1 MMEELLKW
9 IGDKEEILIE
19 KENEPIPDDDYEEV
33 MKLLEDHKGFQEEM
47 AKKQPTYDRLTKSV
61 KRRGSVVPAASASPV
76 QVQVTPEHK
85 QGRRPSSR
93 IPKLASPA
101 TSFTRERSRDKLT
114 SPGSSFTRS
123 GSTTLDKNH
132 PALLHLSK
140 RWQHLWLLS
149 MERLRRLQE
158 KLERIAIVST
168 TPCRTGELFYEIF
181 AVVRKRES
189 FLEMKFVTHAVSLFY
204 LSCTL
209 YKEERPSCRC
219 AVSFR
224 LFSTPSSLWM
234 VILFSVN
241 KCFKMCR

>member
-1 MMEELLKW
+1 MRKWSVQRLTRLEEEQTKLSEEQSMMGELLQW
-9 IGDKEEILIE
+9 IGEKEEVLIE
-19 KENEPIPDDDYEEV
+19 KENEPIPDDDYEQV

-61 KRRGSVVPAASASPV
+61 KRRGSVAPVAAPVPATT
-76 QVQVTPEHK
+76 QITPDQK
-85 QGRRPSSR
+85 QGRRGSK

-101 TSFTRERSRDKLT
+101 TSFTRERSRETLT

-158 KLERIAIVST
+158 KLERIAIVSIE
-168 TPCRTGELFYEIF
+168 PLLLFLLNVWEKEL
-181 AVVRKRES
+181 RKKREVN
-189 FLEMKFVTHAVSLFY
+189 LNTRNVSKL
-204 LSCTL
+204 
-209 YKEERPSCRC
+209 
-219 AVSFR
+219 
-224 LFSTPSSLWM
+224 
-234 VILFSVN
+234 
-241 KCFKMCR
+241 

>member
-1 MMEELLKW
+1 MVDLLKW
-9 IGDKEEILIE
+9 IGWKEEILIE
-19 KENEPIPDDDYEEV
+19 KENEPIPDDDYEQV
-33 MKLLEDHKGFQEEM
+33 MRLLEDHKGFQEEM

-61 KRRGSVVPAASASPV
+61 KRRGSVAPASSAPPL
-76 QVQVTPEHK
+76 QTQVTPEHK

-101 TSFTRERSRDKLT
+101 SSFTRERSRDKLT

-158 KLERIAIVST
+158 KLEQIAIVST
-168 TPCRTGELFYEIF
+168 AACRVGKFIHKIF
-181 AVVRKRES
+181 AVKLKRE
-189 FLEMKFVTHAVSLFY
+189 
-204 LSCTL
+204 
-209 YKEERPSCRC
+209 
-219 AVSFR
+219 
-224 LFSTPSSLWM
+224 
-234 VILFSVN
+234 
-241 KCFKMCR
+241 

>member
-1 MMEELLKW
+1 MRKWSVQRLTRLEEEQAKLSEEQSLMEELLQW
-9 IGDKEEILIE
+9 IGEKEEILIE
-19 KENEPIPDDDYEEV
+19 KENEPIPDDDYERV
-33 MKLLEDHKGFQEEM
+33 MQLLEDHKGFQEEM

-61 KRRGSVVPAASASPV
+61 KRRGSVAPAAAATPAPV
-76 QVQVTPEHK
+76 TTQTTPDHK
-85 QGRRPSSR
+85 QGRRGSK

-158 KLERIAIVST
+158 KLERIAIVS
-168 TPCRTGELFYEIF
+168 
-181 AVVRKRES
+181 AVVV
-189 FLEMKFVTHAVSLFY
+189 L
-204 LSCTL
+204 
-209 YKEERPSCRC
+209 
-219 AVSFR
+219 
-224 LFSTPSSLWM
+224 
-234 VILFSVN
+234 
-241 KCFKMCR
+241 

>member
-1 MMEELLKW
+1 MEEEQAKLTEEQSMMEELLQW
-9 IGDKEEILIE
+9 IGEKEEILIE
-19 KENEPIPDDDYEEV
+19 KENEPIPDDDYEQV

-61 KRRGSVVPAASASPV
+61 KRRGSVAPAAAASPV
-76 QVQVTPEHK
+76 QAQVTPDNK
-85 QGRRPSSR
+85 QGRRGSR
-93 IPKLASPA
+93 IPKLTSSPA
-101 TSFTRERSRDKLT
+101 SSFTRERSRDKLTLVT

-168 TPCRTGELFYEIF
+168 W
-181 AVVRKRES
+181 K
-189 FLEMKFVTHAVSLFY
+189 
-204 LSCTL
+204 
-209 YKEERPSCRC
+209 
-219 AVSFR
+219 
-224 LFSTPSSLWM
+224 
-234 VILFSVN
+234 
-241 KCFKMCR
+241 KCNGRA

>member
-1 MMEELLKW
+1 MFQVRKWSVQRLTRLEEEQAKLTEEQSMMDDLLHW
-9 IGDKEEILIE
+9 IGRKEEVLIE

-33 MKLLEDHKGFQEEM
+33 MRLLEEHKGFQEEM

-61 KRRGSVVPAASASPV
+61 KRRGSVVPAASATPL
-76 QVQVTPEHK
+76 QTQATPEHK

-101 TSFTRERSRDKLT
+101 SSFTRERSRDKLI

-168 TPCRTGELFYEIF
+168 ATCRTGKLPR
-181 AVVRKRES
+181 V
-189 FLEMKFVTHAVSLFY
+189 
-204 LSCTL
+204 
-209 YKEERPSCRC
+209 
-219 AVSFR
+219 FR
-224 LFSTPSSLWM
+224 GR
-234 VILFSVN
+234 V
-241 KCFKMCR
+241 KA

>member
-1 MMEELLKW
+1 MGELLQW
-9 IGDKEEILIE
+9 IDEKEEVLIG
-19 KENEPIPDDDYEEV
+19 KENEPIPDDDYEQV
-33 MKLLEDHKGFQEEM
+33 VKLLDEHKGFQEEM

-61 KRRGSVVPAASASPV
+61 KRRGSVVPTAAAPV
-76 QVQVTPEHK
+76 TSHATPEPK
-85 QGRRPSSR
+85 QGRRGSK

-123 GSTTLDKNH
+123 GSATIDKNH

-168 TPCRTGELFYEIF
+168 ELFY
-181 AVVRKRES
+181 
-189 FLEMKFVTHAVSLFY
+189 VTHSITIVRGGLPHPMIGI
-204 LSCTL
+204 T
-209 YKEERPSCRC
+209 
-219 AVSFR
+219 
-224 LFSTPSSLWM
+224 
-234 VILFSVN
+234 
-241 KCFKMCR
+241 KCPHQ

>member
-1 MMEELLKW
+1 MCFQVRKWSVQRLTRLEEEQAKLTEEQSMMEELLQW
-9 IGDKEEILIE
+9 IGEKEEILIE
-19 KENEPIPDDDYEEV
+19 KENEPIPDDDYEQV

-61 KRRGSVVPAASASPV
+61 KRRGSVAPAAAASPV
-76 QVQVTPEHK
+76 QAQVTPDNK
-85 QGRRPSSR
+85 QGRRGSR
-93 IPKLASPA
+93 IPKLTSSPA
-101 TSFTRERSRDKLT
+101 SSFTRERSRDKLTLVT

-168 TPCRTGELFYEIF
+168 W
-181 AVVRKRES
+181 K
-189 FLEMKFVTHAVSLFY
+189 
-204 LSCTL
+204 
-209 YKEERPSCRC
+209 
-219 AVSFR
+219 
-224 LFSTPSSLWM
+224 
-234 VILFSVN
+234 
-241 KCFKMCR
+241 KM

>member
-9 IGDKEEILIE
+9 IGEKEEILIE
-19 KENEPIPDDDYEEV
+19 KENEPIPDDDYEQV

-61 KRRGSVVPAASASPV
+61 KRRGSVVPTAAASPV
-76 QVQVTPEHK
+76 QAQVTPEHK

-123 GSTTLDKNH
+123 GSATLDRNH

-168 TPCRTGELFYEIF
+168 VASGPLGILLRHFRRERG
-181 AVVRKRES
+181 RES
-189 FLEMKFVTHAVSLFY
+189 FSVLEVCDSRCFAHHSLPQKSHLKIHMY
-204 LSCTL
+204 
-209 YKEERPSCRC
+209 CR
-219 AVSFR
+219 S
-224 LFSTPSSLWM
+224 
-234 VILFSVN
+234 
-241 KCFKMCR
+241 

>member
-1 MMEELLKW
+1 MMEELLQW
-9 IGDKEEILIE
+9 IGEKEEVLIE
-19 KENEPIPDDDYEEV
+19 KENEPIPDDDYEQV
-33 MKLLEDHKGFQEEM
+33 MKLLEEHKGFQEEM

-61 KRRGSVVPAASASPV
+61 KRRGSVAPAAAAAP
-76 QVQVTPEHK
+76 VTPQTTPDHK
-85 QGRRPSSR
+85 QGRRGSK

-158 KLERIAIVST
+158 KLERIAIVSRAC
-168 TPCRTGELFYEIF
+168 PVV
-181 AVVRKRES
+181 AV
-189 FLEMKFVTHAVSLFY
+189 
-204 LSCTL
+204 
-209 YKEERPSCRC
+209 
-219 AVSFR
+219 
-224 LFSTPSSLWM
+224 
-234 VILFSVN
+234 
-241 KCFKMCR
+241 FKLRWSW

>member
-1 MMEELLKW
+1 MMEELLNW
-9 IGDKEEILIE
+9 IGRKEEILIE
-19 KENEPIPDDDYEEV
+19 KENEPIPDDDYEQV
-33 MKLLEDHKGFQEEM
+33 MRLLEDHKGFQEEM

-61 KRRGSVVPAASASPV
+61 KRRGSVAPASASSL
-76 QVQVTPEHK
+76 QTQVTPEHK

-101 TSFTRERSRDKLT
+101 SSFTRERSRDKLT

-168 TPCRTGELFYEIF
+168 TACRVGELIFTIF
-181 AVVRKRES
+181 AVDGKRES
-189 FLEMKFVTHAVSLFY
+189 FSEIKFVTRVVSLGPY
-204 LSCTL
+204 G
-209 YKEERPSCRC
+209 
-219 AVSFR
+219 V
-224 LFSTPSSLWM
+224 
-234 VILFSVN
+234 
-241 KCFKMCR
+241 